1 MKTILIVIAGMA
13 DLPDPLTLRDTPL
26 VMANTPALDT
36 LARRG
41 DITAFSS
48 INESH
53 EISHK
58 NALLSIL
65 GYDLDRGEPST
76 EELMEYGLDNSNQ
89 LTDFSSLRPFIL
101 PGFSGHGV
109 CVTTSAWV
117 RGVAKCALLKPL
129 DIYSPGSSD
138 SEILEAIAK
147 LATDAIMTREFV
159 MVYVDSPLKASLRG
173 DFEAKVKALEIIDN
187 HLVAP
192 IADYVWKSDL
202 MINLAITSDLVTPWH
217 RRRPAKMS
225 IPVIL
230 YFNNH
235 DWDGDPEKSFTE
247 VEAMLM
253 SRNFYAPSDLIRYLC
268 NFNVSEEETS
278 DSDLSF

>member
-13 DLPDPLTLRDTPL
+13 DLPDPLSLRETPL
-26 VMANTPALDT
+26 VVASIPALDT
-36 LARRG
+36 LSRRG
-41 DITAFSS
+41 ELSS
-48 INESH
+48 FPTIWGDH

-65 GYDLDRGEPST
+65 GYDLDKGDPSA
-76 EELMEYGLDNSNQ
+76 EELMEFGLDHS
-89 LTDFSSLRPFIL
+89 SPISKYESLRPIII

-138 SEILEAIAK
+138 AEILETMAK
-147 LATDAIMTREFV
+147 LAIDSVRDNEFV
-159 MVYVDSPLKASLRG
+159 LIYVDSPLKASLRG
-173 DFEAKVKALEIIDN
+173 NYDAKVNSLGTIDR
-187 HLVAP
+187 HLVTP

-202 MINLAITSDLVTPWH
+202 LINMAITTDLVTPWH
-217 RRRPAKMS
+217 RRRPAQIS
-225 IPVIL
+225 VPVIL

-235 DWDGDPEKSFTE
+235 DWEGDPAQSFSE
-247 VEAMLM
+247 VEAMLNQ
-253 SRNFYAPSDLIRYLC
+253 RNFNYPSDLIRYLC
-268 NFNVSEEETS
+268 NFNIEEE
-278 DSDLSF
+278 